1 MFGSKIFFAPTLLM
15 TTFFCAAPVMADPFY
30 GGGNIGLT
38 KLTNCQTNCTGTG
51 FNALVGYRITPYTSA
66 EVSYAKLGNL
76 NGGSANS
83 RGLALVTYWPIIG
96 DLSAMGRLGANNTE
110 FTPSSGSTTSSLEYS
125 LGVGASYP
133 IGPGVS
139 LRAQWEY
146 FLVNKQY
153 SSRPLTVGAVWS
165 F

>member
-1 MFGSKIFFAPTLLM
+1 MTMTKVKLLLATLL
-15 TTFFCAAPVMADPFY
+15 ALISIGVSANPFY

-38 KLTNCQTNCTGTG
+38 KLTNCDKDCTGTG
-51 FNALVGYRITPYTSA
+51 FNALLGYRITNYLST
-66 EVSYAKLGNL
+66 EVSYANLGNF

-83 RGLALVTYWPIIG
+83 RGIALVTYYPVIG
-96 DLSAMGRLGANNTE
+96 DLSAMGRIGANKTE
-110 FTPSSGSTTSSLEYS
+110 FKRDGITTDSNEYS
-125 LGVGASYP
+125 LGIGATYP
-133 IGPGVS
+133 IGPGLS

-146 FLVNKQY
+146 FLINKQY

>member
-1 MFGSKIFFAPTLLM
+1 M
-15 TTFFCAAPVMADPFY
+15 TTAKTILGVLIAFFSAGACANPFY

-38 KLTNCQTNCTGTG
+38 KLTNCDKDCTGTG
-51 FNALVGYRITPYTSA
+51 FNALIGYRITPFLST
-66 EVSYAKLGNL
+66 EVSYAKLGNF

-83 RGLALVTYWPIIG
+83 RGLALVSYWPIIG
-96 DLSAMGRLGANNTE
+96 DLSAMGRLGANRTE
-110 FTPSSGSTTSSLEYS
+110 FTRDGITTDSNEYS
-125 LGVGASYP
+125 LGIGATYP

-139 LRAQWEY
+139 VRAQWEY
-146 FLVNKQY
+146 FLINKQY

>member
-1 MFGSKIFFAPTLLM
+1 M
-15 TTFFCAAPVMADPFY
+15 TTVKIILASLLAFVSLNASANPFY

-38 KLTNCQTNCTGTG
+38 KLTNCDKDCTGTG
-51 FNALVGYRITPYTSA
+51 FNALFGYRITNYLSA
-66 EVSYAKLGNL
+66 EVSYAKLGNFS
-76 NGGSANS
+76 GGSANS
-83 RGLALVTYWPIIG
+83 RGVALVSYWPIIG
-96 DLSAMGRLGANNTE
+96 DLSAMGRLGANKTE
-110 FTPSSGSTTSSLEYS
+110 FNRDGLTTDSNEYS
-125 LGVGASYP
+125 LGIGATYP

-146 FLVNKQY
+146 FLINKQY

>member
-1 MFGSKIFFAPTLLM
+1 MTVKIILASLLA
-15 TTFFCAAPVMADPFY
+15 FVSLGAGANPFY

-38 KLTNCQTNCTGTG
+38 KLTNCEQNCTGTG
-51 FNALVGYRITPYTSA
+51 FNALLGYRISPYLSA
-66 EVSYAKLGNL
+66 EVNYAKLGDFS
-76 NGGSANS
+76 GGSANS
-83 RGLALVTYWPIIG
+83 RGVALVSYWPIIG
-96 DLSAMGRLGANNTE
+96 DLSAMGRIGANKTE
-110 FTPSSGSTTSSLEYS
+110 FTRDGITTDSNEYS
-125 LGVGASYP
+125 LGIGATYP

-146 FLVNKQY
+146 FLINKQY